1 MLVGIEVEGKAGG
14 VRNHWRRYRCR
25 NLLNFGAGGEN
36 GVGEVVG
43 AITVVRN
50 IDVIQSTP
58 PKHIQ
63 P

>member
-1 MLVGIEVEGKAGG
+1 M
-14 VRNHWRRYRCR
+14 RNRWRRYRHE
-25 NLLNFGAGGEN
+25 NLLNFEAGGEN

-43 AITVVRN
+43 AITVVRG
-50 IDVIQSTP
+50 IDVVQSTP